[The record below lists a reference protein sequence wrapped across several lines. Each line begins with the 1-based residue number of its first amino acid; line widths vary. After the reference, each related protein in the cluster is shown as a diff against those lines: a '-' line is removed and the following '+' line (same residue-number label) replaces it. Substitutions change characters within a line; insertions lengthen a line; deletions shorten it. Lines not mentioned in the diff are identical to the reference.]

1 MAQEVKGRMAD
12 GRQPKMEEKN
22 DKKKER
28 YVSRYKAIFAEK
40 IVPKLMNELGYK
52 NPHQVPKLEKIVVN
66 IGVGQAS
73 RDEKILKSASNDLS
87 AITGQKPKVCRA
99 RISVANFKIRAGM
112 PIGVKVTLRGNRMW
126 DFFDKLVNLAMPR
139 IRDFRG
145 ANPDSFDGHGN
156 YNLGL
161 EEQVIFPEIEYDKVD
176 AIRGMNVTIV
186 TSAKNDEEAYNLL
199 EALGF
204 PFERKIK

>member
-1 MAQEVKGRMAD
+1 MANDKQAK
-12 GRQPKMEEKN
+12 KEEKA

-28 YVSRYKAIFAEK
+28 YVSRYRTIFAEK
-40 IVPKLMNELGYK
+40 IVPKLMSELGYK
-52 NPHQVPKLEKIVVN
+52 NPHQVPRVEKIVVN

-73 RDEKILKSASNDLS
+73 RDEKILKSASNDLM

-99 RISVANFKIRAGM
+99 RVSISNFKIRAGM

-126 DFFDKLVNLAMPR
+126 DFFDRLVNLAMPR

-145 ANPDSFDGHGN
+145 ANPDGFDGHGN

-186 TSAKNDEEAYNLL
+186 TSAKNDNEGYKLL

-204 PFERKIK
+204 PFARKG